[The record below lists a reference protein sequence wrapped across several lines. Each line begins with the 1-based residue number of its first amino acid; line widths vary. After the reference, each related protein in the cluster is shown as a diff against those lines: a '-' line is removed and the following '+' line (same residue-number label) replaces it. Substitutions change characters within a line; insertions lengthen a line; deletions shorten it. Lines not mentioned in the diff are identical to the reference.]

1 MLDQISNDP
10 ELSSALD
17 SSGLD
22 KSKLK
27 NLKGP
32 ASSARM
38 TYVNEAL
45 LNSDFRAEAWRALG
59 LPLDTPFPSLPGEII
74 YGDLSNELH
83 NPALDSVY
91 LAEED
96 ASSYSSRFFL
106 AAAAVVERDV
116 VYFSRVKASFAKG
129 KEREK
134 PGRAK

>member
-1 MLDQISNDP
+1 MRSVCLSFSRENLANFLPSTFLRFVLEKLFHLLLDQISNNP

-17 SSGLD
+17 LSGLD
-22 KSKLK
+22 KNKLK

-38 TYVNEAL
+38 TNVNEAL
-45 LNSDFRAEAWRALG
+45 LNSGFRAEAWKALE

-91 LAEED
+91 LGET
-96 ASSYSSRFFL
+96 SSTFL
-106 AAAAVVERDV
+106 E
-116 VYFSRVKASFAKG
+116 
-129 KEREK
+129 
-134 PGRAK
+134 

>member
-1 MLDQISNDP
+1 
-10 ELSSALD
+10 
-17 SSGLD
+17 
-22 KSKLK
+22 
-27 NLKGP
+27 
-32 ASSARM
+32 M

-45 LNSDFRAEAWRALG
+45 LNSGFRAEAWRVLG
-59 LPLDTPFPSLPGEII
+59 LPLETPFPSLPGEII

-96 ASSYSSRFFL
+96 TSSNSSRFFL

-129 KEREK
+129 KEREML
-134 PGRAK
+134 GRAK